1 MQEKVRKTCS
11 DCGKEFLGGRNQKR
25 CEECR
30 AEHKAVDMADKHR
43 AAKTRREMKAICEKS
58 NLAAIIAE
66 AKAHNMS
73 YGKWVAMRRLS
84 R

>member
-1 MQEKVRKTCS
+1 
-11 DCGKEFLGGRNQKR
+11 
-25 CEECR
+25 
-30 AEHKAVDMADKHR
+30 
-43 AAKTRREMKAICEKS
+43 MKAIREKS

>member
-11 DCGKEFLGGRNQKR
+11 DCGKEFLGGRKKR

-43 AAKTRREMKAICEKS
+43 AAKTRREMKAIREKS